1 MSEGT
6 VARLR
11 APLQQRADFAE
22 VLVGP
27 WPSLSS
33 RELAERP
40 VYLESDGPIP
50 FGEMFELR
58 GEPKGRIRLIGDLAM
73 ADRVGAG
80 MTEGEVV
87 VEGSLG
93 DEAGLALGGGALVV
107 EGDVGARA
115 GAAPL
120 GFKRG
125 MTGGEL
131 IVRGS
136 TGPGAGA
143 TMRRGLLVV
152 GKKAGDQT
160 GIGMI
165 AGTVVVFGAAG
176 TNSGL
181 WSKRGTVVAL
191 GRITPPPT
199 YVYAC
204 TYQPVHLRL
213 LLTRLG
219 IRYGL
224 PVRPRHL
231 KGFYRRYSGDMA
243 ELGKGEILTWTAK

>member
-1 MSEGT
+1 MSDGV

-11 APLQQRADFAE
+11 SPLQQRADFAE
-22 VLVGP
+22 VLVGS
-27 WPSLSS
+27 WPLLSS

-40 VYLESDGPIP
+40 VYLESGERIP
-50 FGEMFELR
+50 FGEMFELK
-58 GEPKGRIRLIGDLAM
+58 GEPKGRIRFTGELGM
-73 ADRVGAG
+73 ADRLGAR

-87 VEGSLG
+87 VESNLG
-93 DEAGLALGGGALVV
+93 NEAGLALAGGTIVI

-120 GFKRG
+120 GYKRG

-131 IVRGS
+131 VVRGS
-136 TGPGAGA
+136 AGSGAGA
-143 TMRRGLLVV
+143 IMRRGLIVI
-152 GKKAGDQT
+152 GKKAGDQA
-160 GIGMI
+160 GLGMI

-176 TNSGL
+176 ADSGL

-213 LLTRLG
+213 LLTRLDA
-219 IRYGL
+219 RYGL
-224 PVRPRHL
+224 PVRPQHL
-231 KGFYRRYSGDMA
+231 KGFYHRYSGDMA

>member
-1 MSEGT
+1 MSDGT

-11 APLQQRADFAE
+11 TRLQQRADFAD
-22 VLVGP
+22 VLAGP

-40 VYLESDGPIP
+40 VYLETDGPVP
-50 FGEMFELR
+50 FGEMFELK
-58 GEPKGRIRLIGDLAM
+58 GEPKGRIRFTGDLAM
-73 ADRVGAG
+73 ADRLGAG
-80 MTEGEVV
+80 MTEGELV
-87 VEGSLG
+87 VESNLG
-93 DEAGLALGGGALVV
+93 NETGLALAGGTIVV
-107 EGDVGARA
+107 EGDVGVRA

-136 TGPGAGA
+136 TGSGAGA

-152 GKKAGDQT
+152 GKNAGDQT
-160 GIGMI
+160 GIGII

-176 TNSGL
+176 TDSGL

-191 GRITPPPT
+191 GRMTPPAT

-219 IRYGL
+219 LRYGL

>member
-1 MSEGT
+1 M

-11 APLQQRADFAE
+11 TDLKQRADFTD
-22 VLVGP
+22 VLTGAWSV
-27 WPSLSS
+27 LSS
-33 RELAERP
+33 REMATRP
-40 VYLESDGPIP
+40 VHLESDGAVAL
-50 FGEMFELR
+50 GDMFELQ
-58 GEPKGRIRLIGDLAM
+58 GEPNGRIRFSGDLVM
-73 ADRVGAG
+73 ADRLGSG

-87 VEGSLG
+87 VESSLG
-93 DEAGLALGGGALVV
+93 NESGLALAGGSLVV
-107 EGDVGARA
+107 EGDVGPRA

-120 GFKRG
+120 GHKRG

-131 IVRGS
+131 IVHGS
-136 TGPGAGA
+136 AGPAAGA

-152 GKKAGDQT
+152 GKKAGDGT
-160 GIGMI
+160 GLGMI
-165 AGTVVVFGAAG
+165 AGTIVIFGAAG
-176 TNSGL
+176 TDAGL
-181 WSKRGTVVAL
+181 WSKRGTVIAL

-219 IRYGL
+219 RHYRL

-231 KGFYRRYSGDMA
+231 KGLYRRYSGDMA
-243 ELGKGEILTWTAK
+243 ELGKGEILTWTGK

>member
-1 MSEGT
+1 VRHG
-6 VARLR
+6 VIARLR
-11 APLQQRADFAE
+11 SSLQQRADFAD
-22 VLVGP
+22 VLAGS
-27 WPSLSS
+27 WTSLSS

-40 VYLESDGPIP
+40 VYLEGGGAVPL
-50 FGEMFELR
+50 GEMFELE
-58 GEPKGRIRLIGDLAM
+58 GEPNGRIRFIGDLAKG
-73 ADRVGAG
+73 DRLGAG

-93 DEAGLALGGGALVV
+93 NESGLALAGGTMVI

-131 IVRGS
+131 VVRGS
-136 TGPGAGA
+136 AGPEAGA
-143 TMRRGLLVV
+143 TMRRGLIVV
-152 GKKAGDQT
+152 GKKAGDHA

-165 AGTVVVFGAAG
+165 AGTVVVFGTAG
-176 TNSGL
+176 ADPGL
-181 WSKRGTVVAL
+181 WSKRGTVIAL
-191 GRITPPPT
+191 GRITPPAT

-213 LLTRLG
+213 LLTRLAV
-219 IRYGL
+219 RYRM
-224 PVRPRHL
+224 PVRQRYL
-231 KGFYRRYSGDMA
+231 KGFYQRFSGDMA
-243 ELGKGEILTWTAK
+243 ELGKGEILTWAAK